1 LQQEFYRTA
10 QKNLFHSN
18 GGAAAPLA
26 NSDSNLEWGRS
37 DGAVLGKSRVRQ
49 TPMKGSDGGV
59 CRRHRVVSKAI
70 LHANFIDHDLR
81 HHHSSA
87 LGLIKGEIKTKLK
100 TSINMKKSVTLIIVC
115 AVCFAWSSLCSA
127 QSDAPYTEGPVWQI
141 TMVKA
146 KYGMGDEYLKG
157 LAKTF
162 KGTLD
167 EAKKQDLIVDY
178 KILLGD
184 AATPHDFD
192 ILLMVES
199 KNMAA
204 FDNAREKFD
213 PIARKIEGNP
223 DQQRATATKR
233 VEIREILGSK
243 LMREV
248 TLK

>member
-1 LQQEFYRTA
+1 
-10 QKNLFHSN
+10 
-18 GGAAAPLA
+18 
-26 NSDSNLEWGRS
+26 
-37 DGAVLGKSRVRQ
+37 
-49 TPMKGSDGGV
+49 
-59 CRRHRVVSKAI
+59 
-70 LHANFIDHDLR
+70 
-81 HHHSSA
+81 
-87 LGLIKGEIKTKLK
+87 
-100 TSINMKKSVTLIIVC
+100 MKKYLIL
-115 AVCFAWSSLCSA
+115 AASAALFTAWTGLCSA

-146 KYGMGDEYLKG
+146 KYGMGDQYLKG

-167 EAKKQDLIVDY
+167 EAKKQNLILDY

-184 AATPHDFD
+184 ASNPHDFD

-213 PIARKIEGNP
+213 PIVKKIEGSVEE
-223 DQQRATATKR
+223 QERTATKR
-233 VEIREILGSK
+233 LEIREIMGSK
-243 LMREV
+243 LMREI